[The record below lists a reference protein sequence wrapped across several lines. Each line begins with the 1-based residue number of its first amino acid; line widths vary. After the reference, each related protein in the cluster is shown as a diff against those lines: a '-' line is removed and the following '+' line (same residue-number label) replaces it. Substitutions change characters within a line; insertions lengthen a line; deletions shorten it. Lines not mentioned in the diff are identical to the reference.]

1 MAQNNAVLF
10 ETEGNIATI
19 TLNRPESMNAFNG
32 SMRKGL
38 GEALNKIVSDPE
50 IRAAILTGAGDRA
63 FCAGIDL
70 KMVTS
75 GEGLQGLLPE
85 HPIRSDLEPVQEI
98 SAFYGKFESLA
109 IPIIAAINGYC
120 FGMGMQLTLVCDI
133 RVCSENAIF
142 GMPEL
147 QLGTLPDCGGT
158 QRLPRLVGIGKAK
171 ELIYTGRRI
180 DAAEALRIGLVQHVY
195 PKDKLMEEAKK
206 LASEIANAN
215 PALAQGAKRV
225 LNAAMSYP
233 LEMGLHYENV
243 TVITTRQDLS
253 KGAVTLLPKAKQA

>member
-1 MAQNNAVLF
+1 MTQNNAVLF
-10 ETEGNIATI
+10 QKEGNMAII
-19 TLNRPESMNAFNG
+19 TLNRPESMNAFSG
-32 SMRKGL
+32 SIRRGL
-38 GEALNKIVSDPE
+38 GEALNKLTDPE
-50 IRAAILTGAGDRA
+50 IRVAILTGAGDRA

-70 KMVTS
+70 KMVTT
-75 GEGLQGLLPE
+75 GKDIEGLMPD
-85 HPIRSDLEPVQEI
+85 HPIRSDLEPVQQI
-98 SAFYGKFESLA
+98 SAFYGQFESLP
-109 IPIIAAINGYC
+109 IPVIAAINGYC

-133 RVCSENAIF
+133 RICSENAVF
-142 GMPEL
+142 SMPEL

-195 PKDKLMEEAKK
+195 PKDKLMEEAMK

-215 PALAQGAKRV
+215 PALSQGAKRV

-233 LEMGLHYENV
+233 LEMGMHYENIN
-243 TVITTRQDLS
+243 VITTRQDLR
-253 KGAVTLLPKAKQA
+253 KGAVVLLPKAKQA